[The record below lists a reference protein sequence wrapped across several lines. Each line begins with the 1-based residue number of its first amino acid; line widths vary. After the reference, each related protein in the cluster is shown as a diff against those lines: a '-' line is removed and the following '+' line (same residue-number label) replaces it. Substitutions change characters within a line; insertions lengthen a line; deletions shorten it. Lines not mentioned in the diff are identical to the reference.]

1 MHLDQ
6 MFPKKTLD
14 AEDLGKFAPAGA
26 VVTIEKL
33 DYKTMPSRQFGEPEI
48 VYYLHVLEFKKPF
61 KLNTF
66 NAYAIGDLLQTKDTD
81 KWMGR
86 VIRIRG
92 IQKMG
97 TDQLTGRPRSYW
109 TFDVDMLLPTEPPCL
124 PPKQD
129 ISGWAASGQAPRLVP
144 GATAPQLA
152 PAGAPAA
159 EPGLLSPIGED
170 AAGDIVIALS
180 ERGRTID
187 NLIEHF
193 ANMGID
199 DMVKGKRPPEWP
211 RAILPPART
220 LCKQL
225 PKCAPPMAP
234 SLVAALKAEWR
245 APASPTHAAAPAAE
259 VIDTKTGEV
268 ITPPAATA
276 QHTLRMA
283 GAGVLGSHP
292 RGDEYQPINEDDIP
306 F

>member
-14 AEDLGKFAPAGA
+14 AEDLGKFAPAGV

-81 KWMGR
+81 QWIRK

-129 ISGWAASGQAPRLVP
+129 ISGWAASGQAPRLMP
-144 GATAPQLA
+144 GMTAPQLA
-152 PAGAPAA
+152 AAPAA
-159 EPGLLSPIGED
+159 ELGLMSPIGED
-170 AAGDIVIALS
+170 AAGDILIALS
-180 ERGRTID
+180 ERGRTLE

-193 ANMGID
+193 TNMGID

-245 APASPTHAAAPAAE
+245 APASLTHAAALAAE
-259 VIDTKTGEV
+259 VIDKKTGEV
-268 ITPPAATA
+268 MTAAAPAPHTPR
-276 QHTLRMA
+276 LV
-283 GAGVLGSHP
+283 GAGVLP
-292 RGDEYQPINEDDIP
+292 PQKPAAAEYQPINEDDIP